1 MSDNEYRTSLLNT
14 GIKVVVDLIT
24 IKSLSIIYSIVYRF
38 IASRI
43 NILVLSSIDSAFMIS
58 IITTLLFILYNTS
71 KKFKKILKE
80 LDEEI

>member
-1 MSDNEYRTSLLNT
+1 MSDNEYRTSLLNIS
-14 GIKVVVDLIT
+14 IKVVVDLIT
-24 IKSLSIIYSIVYRF
+24 IKSLSIIYNILYRF
-38 IASRI
+38 IALRI